1 MFLADNFGSHLRE
14 QRPSLVVGSIYGH
27 THTLCKTVEIFVLLL
42 GRLFWVFFFYIVMDF
57 LTRSFKIIYKY
68 IATISTALLELC
80 AESFSG
86 KADLRDLIQLLA
98 VLA

>member
-14 QRPSLVVGSIYGH
+14 QRPSLVVVSIYGH
-27 THTLCKTVEIFVLLL
+27 TQIPFVKTVEIFVSLL
-42 GRLFWVFFFYIVMDF
+42 GLLFFFYIVMDF
-57 LTRSFKIIYKY
+57 LSRSFKIIYKY
-68 IATISTALLELC
+68 TATISTALLELC
-80 AESFSG
+80 AERFSG